1 MAVAPGTIMTRMLS
15 LAGILALA
23 HTGPAM
29 AAPDP
34 ARQACLAD
42 AHRLCEADVKA
53 MNRGKVRACLIT
65 RMAETSPPCHDF
77 MVKARAAA
85 LSGQKPE
92 PSAR

>member
-1 MAVAPGTIMTRMLS
+1 MAVAPGTIMTRMLR

-23 HTGPAM
+23 HTGPVM

-34 ARQACLAD
+34 ARQACMAD

-65 RMAETSPPCHDF
+65 RMAETSPRCHTF
-77 MVKARAAA
+77 RVKARAAA